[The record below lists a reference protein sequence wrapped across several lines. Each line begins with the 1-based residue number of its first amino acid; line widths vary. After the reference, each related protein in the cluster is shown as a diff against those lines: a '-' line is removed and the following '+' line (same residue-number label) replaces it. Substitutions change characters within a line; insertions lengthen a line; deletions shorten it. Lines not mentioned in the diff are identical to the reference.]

1 MNKRETLREKKERGK
16 LKLKGQKMQ
25 RGKIKKTGVK

>member
-1 MNKRETLREKKERGK
+1 MKKRETLREKKGK
-16 LKLKGQKMQ
+16 RKTELKGQKMQ